1 MGRWLGRVRG
11 TAPEPERLRE
21 ESPRPSV
28 GSVSSVS
35 GGTGNNGRWLKR
47 VNTSEEKYKE
57 ELTEPT
63 KAPSVG
69 FVSSVSG
76 GTPKTISV
84 RRAIIRA
91 CMGQGIT
98 PGSLA
103 RGLSDAD
110 IDDIKQGRITVDDL
124 REYAAF
130 LVRNGCYWVREQ
142 PPGNETPEQ
151 TTPPPP
157 TPEPGRVPGLWDQ
170 EGRAARDA
178 YINHLMG
185 CAKCYA
191 PRRRFCPE
199 GLELKG
205 AYELAAAGRRAGAGS
220 KL

>member
-11 TAPEPERLRE
+11 AAPEPERLQE

-28 GSVSSVS
+28 GSVSSIS

-47 VNTSEEKYKE
+47 VTTSELKPPA

-69 FVSSVSG
+69 FVSSVSE

-84 RRAIIRA
+84 RRVIIRA

-103 RGLSDAD
+103 CGLSDAD
-110 IDDIKQGRITVDDL
+110 IIDIKQGRITVDEL

-142 PPGNETPEQ
+142 PPANEGPKQ
-151 TTPPPP
+151 APPPPP

-170 EGRAARDA
+170 EGKAARDA

-191 PRRRFCPE
+191 PRCRFCPE
-199 GLELKG
+199 GLRLKREYHG
-205 AYELAAAGRRAGAGS
+205 AAESRE
-220 KL
+220 